1 MHEGSL
7 RSCGGGRV
15 TRGNLR
21 VATAGSRK
29 NDRVKKS
36 LIIPAIAIAALLL
49 TGCTNSESGDEAR
62 ESGSAAAVRS
72 WAEIEQSG
80 VLYVGT
86 ITDYPPNET
95 KTPEGRPTGWAVE
108 LVAEIASELGLKV
121 EYQEL
126 LFDSILPRIE
136 GGAIDLG
143 VGSFTDTVERQQVVD
158 FVNYYSAGSL
168 WAART
173 GSVIDP
179 DSACG
184 LSVAVMRDG
193 TQHLAELP
201 TRSETCVSAGKEPIE
216 ILPFTGQPEV
226 TTAVVQGQADAFSA
240 DSPVTIEAVDA
251 LGGEI
256 EIVGEMF
263 DTAPY
268 GLPVAKGSDLAEHVR
283 AALQALIDDGRYL
296 ALLEKYHSE
305 SGAVTEA
312 TINIATE

>member
-1 MHEGSL
+1 M
-7 RSCGGGRV
+7 
-15 TRGNLR
+15 
-21 VATAGSRK
+21 
-29 NDRVKKS
+29 KKS
-36 LIIPAIAIAALLL
+36 LILPALTAIALLL
-49 TGCTNSESGDEAR
+49 AGCTNSETGGEAAQG
-62 ESGSAAAVRS
+62 EAAAGASEVRS

-80 VLYVGT
+80 VLHVGT

-95 KTPEGRPTGWAVE
+95 KTPDGTPSGWAVE
-108 LVAEIASELGLKV
+108 LVAEIASELGLEV

-173 GSVIDP
+173 GNTVDP

-184 LSVAVMRDG
+184 LTVAVMRDG
-193 TQHLAELP
+193 TQHLTELP
-201 TRSETCVSAGKEPIE
+201 ARSEACVSAGKDPIE

-240 DSPVTIEAVDA
+240 DSPVTIDAVDA

-256 EIVGEMF
+256 EVVGTLF

-283 AALQALIDDGRYL
+283 DALQALIDDGRYL

-312 TINIATE
+312 TINIAAE

>member
-1 MHEGSL
+1 M
-7 RSCGGGRV
+7 
-15 TRGNLR
+15 
-21 VATAGSRK
+21 
-29 NDRVKKS
+29 KKS
-36 LIIPAIAIAALLL
+36 LILPVVAVAALLL
-49 TGCTNSESGDEAR
+49 AGCTNSDTG
-62 ESGSAAAVRS
+62 GGAAGGTPAADTATVRS

-80 VLYVGT
+80 VLHVGT

-95 KTPEGRPTGWAVE
+95 KTPEGKPTGWAVE

-168 WAART
+168 WATRA
-173 GSVIDP
+173 GSSIDP
-179 DSACG
+179 ENACG
-184 LSVAVMRDG
+184 SSVAVMRDG
-193 TQHLAELP
+193 TQHLTELP
-201 TRSETCVSAGKEPIE
+201 ARSEACVSAGKAPIE

-256 EIVGEMF
+256 EIVGAMF

-268 GLPVAKGSDLAEHVR
+268 GFPIAKGSDLSEHVR
-283 AALQALIDDGRYL
+283 GALQTLIDDGRYL

-305 SGAVTEA
+305 SGAITEA
-312 TINIATE
+312 SINIAAN

>member
-1 MHEGSL
+1 M
-7 RSCGGGRV
+7 
-15 TRGNLR
+15 
-21 VATAGSRK
+21 
-29 NDRVKKS
+29 KKS
-36 LIIPAIAIAALLL
+36 LILPALVAAVALLL
-49 TGCTNSESGDEAR
+49 AGCTNSETGATDSGATA
-62 ESGSAAAVRS
+62 GSAAAGTVRS

-80 VLYVGT
+80 VLHVGT

-95 KTPEGRPTGWAVE
+95 KTADGKPTGWAVE
-108 LVAEIASELGLKV
+108 LVAEIAEELGLEV

-136 GGAIDLG
+136 GGAIDVG

-168 WAART
+168 WAVRAGQT
-173 GSVIDP
+173 IDP
-179 DSACG
+179 NDACG
-184 LSVAVMRDG
+184 LSVAVMKDG
-193 TQHLAELP
+193 TQHLTELP
-201 TRSETCVSAGKEPIE
+201 ARSEACVAAGKKAIE

-256 EIVGEMF
+256 EVVGEMF

-268 GLPVAKGSDLAEHVR
+268 GLPIAKGSDLAEHVR
-283 AALQALIDDGRYL
+283 GALQTLIDDGRYL

-305 SGAVTEA
+305 SGAITQA

>member
-1 MHEGSL
+1 M
-7 RSCGGGRV
+7 
-15 TRGNLR
+15 
-21 VATAGSRK
+21 
-29 NDRVKKS
+29 KKS
-36 LIIPAIAIAALLL
+36 LILPALVAAVALLL
-49 TGCTNSESGDEAR
+49 AGCTNSETGATDSGATA
-62 ESGSAAAVRS
+62 GSAAAGTVRS

-80 VLYVGT
+80 VLHVGT

-95 KTPEGRPTGWAVE
+95 KTADGKPTGWAVE
-108 LVAEIASELGLKV
+108 LVAEIAEELGLKV

-136 GGAIDLG
+136 GGAIDVG

-168 WAART
+168 WAVRAGQT
-173 GSVIDP
+173 IDP
-179 DSACG
+179 NDACG
-184 LSVAVMRDG
+184 LSVAVMKDG
-193 TQHLAELP
+193 TQHLTELP
-201 TRSETCVSAGKEPIE
+201 ARSEACVAAGKKAIE

-256 EIVGEMF
+256 EVVGEMF

-268 GLPVAKGSDLAEHVR
+268 GLPIAKGSDLAEHVR
-283 AALQALIDDGRYL
+283 GALQTLIDDGRYL

-305 SGAVTEA
+305 SGAITQA

>member
-1 MHEGSL
+1 M
-7 RSCGGGRV
+7 
-15 TRGNLR
+15 
-21 VATAGSRK
+21 
-29 NDRVKKS
+29 KKR
-36 LIIPAIAIAALLL
+36 LMIPALIAATLLL
-49 TGCTNSESGDEAR
+49 AGCTNSETATPD
-62 ESGSAAAVRS
+62 AANAAPAAEFRS
-72 WAEIEQSG
+72 WAEIEESG
-80 VLYVGT
+80 VLQVGT

-95 KTPEGRPTGWAVE
+95 KTADGKPTGWAVE
-108 LVAEIASELGLKV
+108 LVGEIASELGLNV

-168 WAART
+168 WAAAAG
-173 GSVIDP
+173 GSIDP
-179 DSACG
+179 DNACG
-184 LSVAVMRDG
+184 LTVAVMKDG
-193 TQHLAELP
+193 TQHLDELP
-201 TRSETCVSAGKEPIE
+201 TRSKECVDAGKPAIN

-268 GLPVAKGSDLAEHVR
+268 GLPVAKGSELAEHVR
-283 AALQALIDDGRYL
+283 AALQTIIDDGRYL
-296 ALLEKYHSE
+296 ELLKKYHSE
-305 SGAVTEA
+305 SGAITEA
-312 TINIATE
+312 TINIAAE